1 MKAKKSFV
9 EIVQMSLM
17 EEQIRR
23 DAFNAKLAE
32 EKRVGE
38 ILGREMGRVSVLL
51 EAALKKRARGLP
63 DATIAN
69 HLDISEA
76 ELVRIFSSTADK

>member
-32 EKRVGE
+32 EKIGV
-38 ILGREMGRVSVLL
+38 
-51 EAALKKRARGLP
+51 
-63 DATIAN
+63 
-69 HLDISEA
+69 
-76 ELVRIFSSTADK
+76 